1 MGDATLS
8 IYSRLYDFMAGAVVR
23 SQEFDDEFNAIAAAS
38 RTTIRAVDEVATDLP
53 NAAARASKL
62 LAFDASGNPQ
72 PVTGINSPFQC
83 ADPVAG
89 GDAATRQWVQTLALT
104 GTITVGPGD
113 AGKVMSNNG
122 SVLQWSDAIPS
133 QAGHAGGLLMT
144 DGAATS
150 WSDSQGVSV
159 ERLRFAQS
167 MAAIHLLTL

>member
-1 MGDATLS
+1 
-8 IYSRLYDFMAGAVVR
+8 MANYGGFR
-23 SQEFDDEFNAIAAAS
+23 I
-38 RTTIRAVDEVATDLP
+38 P
-53 NAAARASKL
+53 L
-62 LAFDASGNPQ
+62 LAGDYPTKYDNFVTAAESVASEVETARGGFSSLTVGLVGYAGMSANLPAAGNRITGLGDPIGGADAATKQWVETLALSASI
-72 PVTGINSPFQC
+72 PVTG
-83 ADPVAG
+83 A
-89 GDAATRQWVQTLALT
+89 
-104 GTITVGPGD
+104 D

-122 SVLQWSDAIPS
+122 SVLQWSDALPS

>member
-1 MGDATLS
+1 MPS
-8 IYSRLYDFMAGAVVR
+8 YSGFR
-23 SQEFDDEFNAIAAAS
+23 I
-38 RTTIRAVDEVATDLP
+38 T
-53 NAAARASKL
+53 L
-62 LAFDASGNPQ
+62 LAGDYPAKYDNF
-72 PVTGINSPFQC
+72 VTAAESVANEVESARGGFSSLQAGVVGYAGMTAHLPAAGFRITGL
-83 ADPVAG
+83 ADPVGG
-89 GDAATRQWVQTLALT
+89 GDAATKQWVETLALSASIPVT
-104 GTITVGPGD
+104 GAD

-122 SVLQWSDAIPS
+122 SVLQWSDATPS

>member
-1 MGDATLS
+1 MASYNGFRIPLLAGD
-8 IYSRLYDFMAGAVVR
+8 YPSRYDGLVTAAENVANEVEAARGGFASLQAGLVGYAGMT
-23 SQEFDDEFNAIAAAS
+23 A
-38 RTTIRAVDEVATDLP
+38 DLP
-53 NAAARASKL
+53 AAGFRITGL
-62 LAFDASGNPQ
+62 GNP
-72 PVTGINSPFQC
+72 VG
-83 ADPVAG
+83 G
-89 GDAATRQWVQTLALT
+89 GDAATKQWVETLALSA
-104 GTITVGPGD
+104 TIPVSPGD
-113 AGKVMSNNG
+113 AGKFMSNNG